1 MLKEIDVKQALLAFL
16 DGKSI
21 TVLKMQDKSV
31 VDMSDLIGDILSP
44 NIRFLCEE
52 SDMETEEKAAE
63 KLDKKTETKDTAAA
77 KYKKLDIPKY
87 RENAIRMFAAGHSA
101 AGVAEKF
108 GCHWQ
113 TASRFKKKYEAE
125 IENLK
130 NKMASSTSSDNKNNL
145 TTVPL
150 SPKDLGDIP
159 HSEHALSESMD
170 KEDLKAAERYGK
182 ADTIPKDTSAVNAG
196 RFAEK
201 KNKKIT
207 FPPDDP
213 KLAYLKEQQNVPDDG
228 KRQCD
233 TCLYGSANKSFGGC
247 AYARMTGKPRGCV
260 AWRCYKY
267 QEKGKETDGNR

>member
-1 MLKEIDVKQALLAFL
+1 MLKEIDVKYALLAFL

-52 SDMETEEKAAE
+52 NDMEKEDEAAE
-63 KLDKKTETKDTAAA
+63 KSDKKTETKDTAAV

-101 AGVAEKF
+101 TGVAEKF

-159 HSEHALSESMD
+159 HSDHALSESKD
-170 KEDLKAAERYGK
+170 KEDLEA
-182 ADTIPKDTSAVNAG
+182 TPAG
-196 RFAEK
+196 NTGYFTEK
-201 KNKKIT
+201 KTKKIT

-260 AWRCYKY
+260 SWRCYKY
-267 QEKGKETDGNR
+267 QEKE